1 MSDEPPEVGVVLARP
16 HPAQSQHPAA
26 PRAHTQLFWGTM
38 LVLEDDPLLVPSECT
53 YYWKG
58 RGLRVVNYY
67 F

>member
-1 MSDEPPEVGVVLARP
+1 MSDEPPEIGVVLAGP
-16 HPAQSQHPAA
+16 HPAQSPAA
-26 PRAHTQLFWGTM
+26 PRARTRPFWGTV
-38 LVLEDDPLLVPSECT
+38 LVLDDDPLLVPSECT